1 MTGGVVLVRQT
12 TIVRKQ
18 QVIEA
23 ARRLITDKGMDA
35 VTIDAIAE
43 IVGFSEAAIYR
54 HFSSKQ
60 QILLQLI
67 DDLEH
72 DLLAGVA
79 YAQTTEP
86 NALRILECILETH
99 LTGAEGSRGVSFIV
113 LASAMSFEGIG
124 LSDRIREMLDRYLD
138 SIKEVMRRGV
148 EEEQFHETLNVDAAA
163 FTFLGMIQ
171 STATIWALN
180 GYSWSLDE
188 WRNQILEIYKNGV
201 AASVRVP
208 A

>member
-1 MTGGVVLVRQT
+1 LVRQT
-12 TIVRKQ
+12 TTIRKQ
-18 QVIEA
+18 QIIEA
-23 ARRLITDKGMDA
+23 ARKLIIDKGMEA

-43 IVGFSEAAIYR
+43 TVGFSEAAIYR

-60 QILLQLI
+60 QILHQLVN
-67 DDLEH
+67 DLEY
-72 DLLAGVA
+72 DLLACVA
-79 YAQTTEP
+79 SAQTTEP
-86 NALRILECILETH
+86 NALRVLECILEAH
-99 LTGAEGSRGVSFIV
+99 LADVEGSRGVSFIV
-113 LASAMSFEGIG
+113 VAGAMSFEGIG
-124 LSDRIREMLDRYLD
+124 LSHRIREMLDRYIE

-148 EEEQFHETLNVDAAA
+148 GEGDFHKNLNVDAAA

-180 GYSWSLDE
+180 DYSWSLDQ

-201 AASVRVP
+201 ATSQQVP